1 MNGEPSLRSLVCE
14 TRIRFQR
21 TTNVVDQ
28 YELRHFFSFSSVKT
42 KVLRLYRGT
51 SILSQLSKHP
61 STTRPFGLFFHLDGH
76 PFFLMYEGRN
86 LFSSVSEREVTR
98 PLSILIIALETS
110 FAIPEDNCVVFP
122 YDGRHSWIGALL
134 GKKID
139 ERGRRALRNQKVL
152 NWCSC
157 V

>member
-1 MNGEPSLRSLVCE
+1 MK
-14 TRIRFQR
+14 
-21 TTNVVDQ
+21 NVLFQ

-42 KVLRLYRGT
+42 KEVRLYRGT

-76 PFFLMYEGRN
+76 PFFLMFAGRN
-86 LFSSVSEREVTR
+86 LFSSVPEREVTR

-122 YDGRHSWIGALL
+122 YETRHFVPL
-134 GKKID
+134 
-139 ERGRRALRNQKVL
+139 LRNWHLQA
-152 NWCSC
+152 N
-157 V
+157 